1 MKRDKSKQGDGATLQ
16 RTVVRSLPVS
26 LTDDE
31 LLKRGAELAAAVQ
44 DIATEE
50 GRQADIKASMKA
62 KLAEIEAR
70 RTQLAIA
77 VSRREEHRDVEVD
90 IFHDYPRAVVQD
102 IRRDT
107 GEVLTTRV
115 MSEHERQIGL
125 PIEQV
130 PVAQD

>member
-1 MKRDKSKQGDGATLQ
+1 MTLKKDEPIAHRIH
-16 RTVVRSLPVS
+16 RTVVRSLPCR
-26 LTDDE
+26 LTDEE
-31 LLKRGAELAAAVQ
+31 LLKKGGDLATAVQ

-77 VSRREEHRDVEVD
+77 VSRKEEHRDVEVD
-90 IFHDYPRAVVQD
+90 IWHDYQRAVVQE

-107 GEVLTTRV
+107 GEIMSTRV
-115 MSEHERQIGL
+115 MSDSERQQAL
-125 PIEQV
+125 PMET
-130 PVAQD
+130 ATA

>member
-1 MKRDKSKQGDGATLQ
+1 MKKTDAVDPVTTKIH
-16 RTVVRSLPVS
+16 RTVVRSLPCT
-26 LTDDE
+26 LTDEE
-31 LLKRGAELAAAVQ
+31 LLKKGGELATAVQ

-77 VSRREEHRDVEVD
+77 VSRKEEHRDVEVE
-90 IFHDYPRAVVQD
+90 IWHDYQRTVVQE

-107 GEVLTTRV
+107 GEIMSTRV
-115 MSEHERQIGL
+115 MSDAERQQHL
-125 PIEQV
+125 PME
-130 PVAQD
+130 PAHA